1 MLKQPVGFVKL
12 TNVALIKYKVAG
24 KKLEIACYKNKVID
38 WRNGLEKNLAEVLQ
52 VEEIFTNAVQGEL
65 ANKKILQELFP
76 NKNKKEIIA
85 VILEKGEMQV
95 SQKEREA
102 LQETTFKDI
111 VNIISKKIVHP
122 KSKRLFSAESI
133 KAALKELNF
142 NRMISKTSKK
152 QAQDG
157 IRLLEK
163 YFHVERIGMLVSL
176 KFKDYNDF
184 EKLQKLI
191 PFDIEKKKDHEV
203 HILINPSVHKDLD
216 KLLEEQF
223 KDAFEVLILDNAYFN
238 SETQNIDLGLET
250 TLQRR
255 EGVEMATHEVPE
267 SEKKDGKKKV
277 TKKKNDQKNSKNQK
291 DEFNEEEEVKKVV
304 IGFDSMQLKLNE
316 QKAKTTDEKV
326 CSTCLNV
333 VFPNLKDYKDHMK
346 SEWHKF
352 NLKRKMN
359 KEESLGQT
367 EYMDYAVMQD
377 FVKK

>member
-38 WRNGLEKNLAEVLQ
+38 WRNGLEKDLSEVLQ

-76 NKNKKEIIA
+76 NKSKKEIIA
-85 VILEKGEMQV
+85 IILEKGEMQV

-102 LQETTFKDI
+102 LQENTFKDI

-133 KAALKELNF
+133 KAALKEMNF
-142 NRMISKTSKK
+142 NRIISKTSKK

-157 IRLLEK
+157 IRMLEK
-163 YFHVERIGMLVSL
+163 YFYVERIGMLVSI
-176 KFKDYNDF
+176 KFHDYSDF

-191 PFDIEKKKDHEV
+191 PFDIEKKKEHEA
-203 HILINPSVHKDLD
+203 HILINPSVYKDLD
-216 KLLEEQF
+216 KLIQEEF

-255 EGVEMATHEVPE
+255 EGVEFTGQEPPE
-267 SEKKDGKKKV
+267 NEANSCNKKA
-277 TKKKNDQKNSKNQK
+277 TKKKNDGKNSKNQK
-291 DEFNEEEEVKKVV
+291 DELSEEEVKKVV
-304 IGFDSMQLKLNE
+304 IGFDAMQVKLGE
-316 QKAKTTDEKV
+316 QKAKGIDEKV
-326 CSTCLNV
+326 CTTCLNIT
-333 VFPNLKDYKDHMK
+333 FPSLKDYKEHMK
-346 SEWHKF
+346 SDWHQF
-352 NLKRKMN
+352 NLKRKMH
-359 KEESLGQT
+359 KENPLNEAEFT
-367 EYMDYAVMQD
+367 DYTVMQD